1 MVKLEIVEHGVM
13 LSQYFSGTSGVM
25 LSIPVDRE
33 TTPHEILTE
42 LENEIDLLWDHVSY
56 TAEFHG
62 LTDSDDLQRQI
73 DDQIAEMRSFVI
85 SKGDSEKPCESC
97 KDLDYLLSDLDDCD
111 EPCVMIFSIEFEDQ
125 GDDEE

>member
-13 LSQYFSGTSGVM
+13 MSEYFGGTSGAM

-33 TTPHEILTE
+33 TTPREILTE
-42 LENEIDLLWDHVSY
+42 LENEINLLWDHVSY

-62 LTDSDDLQRQI
+62 LTDYDDLQKQI
-73 DDQIAEMRSFVI
+73 NDQFAEMRSYVI
-85 SKGDSEKPCESC
+85 SQGNAEKHCESC
-97 KDLDYLLSDLDDCD
+97 KNLGYLFSDLDDCD
-111 EPCVMIFSIEFEDQ
+111 EHCVMIFSIEFEDQ